1 MGMWDLWQEME
12 IDSQAQ
18 QTSNLEERV
27 AYLEAKLDT
36 TIDLFETIIKEIER
50 KNGQDYDGDGRI
62 G

>member
-12 IDSQAQ
+12 IDTQAQ
-18 QTSNLEERV
+18 QTSNLEDRV

-50 KNGQDYDGDGRI
+50 KHGQDYDGDGRI

>member
-18 QTSNLEERV
+18 QTSNLEDRV

-36 TIDLFETIIKEIER
+36 TIDLFEIIIKEIER
-50 KNGQDYDGDGRI
+50 KHGQDYDGDGRI

>member
-18 QTSNLEERV
+18 STSNLEDRV

-36 TIDLFETIIKEIER
+36 TIDLFETIIIEIER
-50 KNGQDYDGDGRI
+50 KHGQDYDGDGRI

>member
-1 MGMWDLWQEME
+1 ME

-50 KNGQDYDGDGRI
+50 KHGQDYDGDGRI